1 MNKLWIS
8 ILIILIAAVTM
19 APGTQPPKT
28 PPATEPVKTQPV
40 ETEPVETE
48 PVKTQPVETQPVV
61 TEDITAVPERTSTPH
76 REQKDKFANASLP
89 RSGYGPQH
97 PATAPVSALLFILA
111 MTIVLAIAGALLAAA
126 VSLWGRK

>member
-1 MNKLWIS
+1 MNKFLIYV
-8 ILIILIAAVTM
+8 LIIMIAAITM
-19 APGTQPPKT
+19 APGTRPPKT
-28 PPATEPVKTQPV
+28 PPATQPV
-40 ETEPVETE
+40 ETEPVQTE
-48 PVKTQPVETQPVV
+48 PVQTQPVQTQPVV

-97 PATAPVSALLFILA
+97 PATAPVSALFFILA

>member
-1 MNKLWIS
+1 MNKQWICF
-8 ILIILIAAVTM
+8 LAILIALITM

-40 ETEPVETE
+40 ETEPVQTE
-48 PVKTQPVETQPVV
+48 PVETQPVETQPVETLPVV

-89 RSGYGPQH
+89 KSGYGPQQ
-97 PATAPVSALLFILA
+97 PALPPAAYALVGLILVA
-111 MTIVLAIAGALLAAA
+111 VATIVLWYIR
-126 VSLWGRK
+126 SS

>member
-1 MNKLWIS
+1 MNKQWIYF
-8 ILIILIAAVTM
+8 LVILIALITM

-40 ETEPVETE
+40 ETEPVQTE
-48 PVKTQPVETQPVV
+48 PVKTQPVETLPVV

-89 RSGYGPQH
+89 KSGYGPNQ
-97 PATAPVSALLFILA
+97 PVRDPNAAIFGVIGTAVLLIFG
-111 MTIVLAIAGALLAAA
+111 VLALTAAL
-126 VSLWGRK
+126 WNRR